1 LNIFSLH
8 KDPVICAQ
16 YHVDRHVVKM
26 IIEYAQLLST
36 AHHKLGTCYTE
47 GEIYRPISNPGHGA
61 CVWTCQASGNY
72 EYVHALLMALLDEY
86 TFRYG
91 KIHKV
96 RHDGMARRL
105 ATLPD
110 NIKRGPMTGQILTM
124 PDDCKGPGVISSY
137 RRLYATHKQHLL
149 RWTSRPMPP
158 FLEQFGFVAETVN
171 KK

>member
-1 LNIFSLH
+1 LNIFSLD
-8 KDPVICAQ
+8 KDPVVCAA

-26 IIEYAQLLST
+26 IVEYAQLLST
-36 AHHKLGTCYTE
+36 AHHLRGTRYKE
-47 GEIYRPISNPGHGA
+47 GEIYKKISNPGHGA
-61 CVWTCQASGNY
+61 CVWTCQTSGNY
-72 EYVHALLMALLDEY
+72 QYVHRLLMAVLDEY

-96 RHDGMARRL
+96 RRDGMDQRL
-105 ATLPD
+105 KRLPL
-110 NIKRGPMTGQILTM
+110 NIERAPMTKQILTI
-124 PDDCKGPGVISSY
+124 PEDCKGPSVIASY
-137 RRLYATHKQHLL
+137 RRTYANHKQHLL